1 MRKSWKKG
9 FFYFAQTERHFT
21 YNCIKYAISQQRES
35 GCGTFTLFWIS
46 RQYFP
51 RAFSFVKKVNK
62 PSKILLDFYF
72 LNYMVPIRKLWGQSL
87 FAKCSWTHK
96 EEPQKKRLAF
106 VREYERA
113 LTCKMTPMVFSS
125 LGATNRDS
133 HAPVKYRIPKMEA
146 SLDNFCLLHFS
157 ANGRRCSRTSSWK
170 NIFRF
175 SGKFSLMNLVLVS
188 SPGTWQLD
196 IGKGTLKRK
205 ICVNLKSSFSKY
217 V

>member
-1 MRKSWKKG
+1 MPYPNK
-9 FFYFAQTERHFT
+9 
-21 YNCIKYAISQQRES
+21 ES

-46 RQYFP
+46 

-72 LNYMVPIRKLWGQSL
+72 LNYMVVENYG
-87 FAKCSWTHK
+87 AKVCLPNVH
-96 EEPQKKRLAF
+96 EPTKKRLAF

-157 ANGRRCSRTSSWK
+157 ANGRRSSRTSSWK